1 MAVPSRGEIEARITL
16 PTYQLQYWSGSAWVD
31 IDDATVGDLAGM
43 VNVGGGPSGFDFG
56 ANATPRGTIT
66 LYASSTNQAISW
78 ERLKIRIQ
86 YGFAASDMLARWM
99 GVVTGDT
106 RSTDSLTITWECAGF
121 DLLIAETECYSSLL
135 FRRPPATKTTA
146 SSIEDP
152 TNGSYAAGLANY
164 ICWQAG
170 GRPLEQAG
178 TYTTATFYY
187 SFDNAIIT
195 PEWTWVAG
203 ENAWQELDTLCR
215 AVGGQIYQDT
225 AGTIVY
231 RNPLIGTSSG
241 YTFDESV
248 YASLSQKASV
258 LQKTALARCTYQGRR
273 LQPEQDVYSDTT
285 PRLVLAGSAVT
296 LTLDMQRPVYDY
308 VVSAPGGSG
317 VPNSGFTC
325 VDLHGATV
333 IYPDILVSYTARAAG
348 RASVSL
354 TNTLAVP
361 VIVTNLTLRGRPLAV
376 VEDGI
381 ESVGSGTPAREVGS
395 GSVYIQNRVHAA
407 RLCKLYVDVYSVAR
421 PERVIE
427 CMYDPD
433 RTLGEIVTLS
443 CTSLGISGNHR
454 ITAIDVQNGALMSV
468 TLIPIT
474 DLLTST
480 DVFLVGTSYTSETR
494 QLSW

>member
-1 MAVPSRGEIEARITL
+1 M
-16 PTYQLQYWSGSAWVD
+16 
-31 IDDATVGDLAGM
+31 
-43 VNVGGGPSGFDFG
+43 
-56 ANATPRGTIT
+56 
-66 LYASSTNQAISW
+66 
-78 ERLKIRIQ
+78 
-86 YGFAASDMLARWM
+86 
-99 GVVTGDT
+99 
-106 RSTDSLTITWECAGF
+106 
-121 DLLIAETECYSSLL
+121 
-135 FRRPPATKTTA
+135 
-146 SSIEDP
+146 
-152 TNGSYAAGLANY
+152 
-164 ICWQAG
+164 
-170 GRPLEQAG
+170 
-178 TYTTATFYY
+178 
-187 SFDNAIIT
+187 
-195 PEWTWVAG
+195 
-203 ENAWQELDTLCR
+203 
-215 AVGGQIYQDT
+215 
-225 AGTIVY
+225 
-231 RNPLIGTSSG
+231 
-241 YTFDESV
+241 
-248 YASLSQKASV
+248 
-258 LQKTALARCTYQGRR
+258 
-273 LQPEQDVYSDTT
+273 YSDTT